1 MSKLRDS
8 FLVPQEKTEEYD
20 LMSID
25 KLTIEDD
32 KLQRK
37 AFSMGQSYANS
48 TDIGGQKRSKEWFD
62 EKSRIRH
69 ERQTICRI
77 RWSKMKKKDPSLQ
90 KYVDKANQALDKFFE
105 GSPSTSR
112 VRQSSASE

>member
-1 MSKLRDS
+1 MPKLRNS

-20 LMSID
+20 LMSIN

-32 KLQRK
+32 RLQRK
-37 AFSMGQSYANS
+37 AFSMGQSYAN
-48 TDIGGQKRSKEWFD
+48 TADAGGGKRSKEWFD

-69 ERQTICRI
+69 EREAISRV

-105 GSPSTSR
+105 RSPRTSR

>member
-1 MSKLRDS
+1 M
-8 FLVPQEKTEEYD
+8 TNYY
-20 LMSID
+20 I
-25 KLTIEDD
+25 
-32 KLQRK
+32 
-37 AFSMGQSYANS
+37 FSMGQLYANT
-48 TDIGGQKRSKEWFD
+48 TDAGGGKRSKEWFD

-69 ERQTICRI
+69 EREAISRV

-105 GSPSTSR
+105 RSPRTSR